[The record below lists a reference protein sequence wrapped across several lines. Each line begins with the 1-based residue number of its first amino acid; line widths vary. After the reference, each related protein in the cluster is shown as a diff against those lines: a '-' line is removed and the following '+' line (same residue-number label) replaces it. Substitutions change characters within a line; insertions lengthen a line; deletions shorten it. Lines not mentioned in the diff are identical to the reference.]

1 MLDNQKLVDE
11 VLVKEGDTVKKGDP
25 LMKYDM
31 TALELDAAQ
40 KENAV
45 SMAEVNIKTAK
56 KELTKPNK

>member
-1 MLDNQKLVDE
+1 
-11 VLVKEGDTVKKGDP
+11 
-25 LMKYDM
+25 MKYDM

-56 KELTKPNK
+56 KNLQNLKI